1 MKMGSV
7 ACDAHMPSNDKGVI
21 SPTAAIS
28 SIVYTPNESKAF
40 IRNLYE
46 NYKMILGREGF
57 MMLTVSSINGQQNG
71 I

>member
-1 MKMGSV
+1 
-7 ACDAHMPSNDKGVI
+7 MPSNDKGVI

-46 NYKMILGREGF
+46 NYKMILGSGG
-57 MMLTVSSINGQQNG
+57 LYDDTSSINGQQNG

>member
-1 MKMGSV
+1 MKMDLSPMMR
-7 ACDAHMPSNDKGVI
+7 MPSNDKGVI
-21 SPTAAIS
+21 STAAIS

-46 NYKMILGREGF
+46 NYKMILGGEWRL
-57 MMLTVSSINGQQNG
+57 MTTVSSINGQQNG